1 MHVSLREHIYAGDD
15 KWFLALAVGGRERE
29 RERKRGTGKQR
40 AEERTRVLR
49 RCVVTDDPYFQ
60 MYYILPVLL
69 SALVCSASSEIPV
82 ATACRRSGSR
92 VVKKRREKEEEEEEE
107 TVEAKAKRAT
117 AITGDGK
124 RGEKMIVASTRR
136 VQAHIYLCVASR
148 CWAFVPM
155 MDVYHVRQR
164 PRHLLHH
171 RHLVSFFFLRSLPR
185 CRPASI
191 RCLPNQFFSN
201 GFLDKRAIFET
212 KRSLRKRRLHAIG
225 GFSWTRE
232 VYFSYHDTYER

>member
-107 TVEAKAKRAT
+107 TVEASDRDYRRREERRKNDSCINT
-117 AITGDGK
+117 ARPGAYIFMCRLAMLGF
-124 RGEKMIVASTRR
+124 RR
-136 VQAHIYLCVASR
+136 SR
-148 CWAFVPM
+148 
-155 MDVYHVRQR
+155 
-164 PRHLLHH
+164 
-171 RHLVSFFFLRSLPR
+171 
-185 CRPASI
+185 
-191 RCLPNQFFSN
+191 
-201 GFLDKRAIFET
+201 
-212 KRSLRKRRLHAIG
+212 
-225 GFSWTRE
+225 
-232 VYFSYHDTYER
+232 

>member
-1 MHVSLREHIYAGDD
+1 M
-15 KWFLALAVGGRERE
+15 
-29 RERKRGTGKQR
+29 
-40 AEERTRVLR
+40 LR

-107 TVEAKAKRAT
+107 ETVEAKAKRAT

-148 CWAFVPM
+148 CWAFVVP
-155 MDVYHVRQR
+155 DDGRLSR
-164 PRHLLHH
+164 ETTSEAFASSSSSRLL
-171 RHLVSFFFLRSLPR
+171 FLPPLSSSLSACLYSLPTE
-185 CRPASI
+185 SI
-191 RCLPNQFFSN
+191 LLERISRQTRNFR
-201 GFLDKRAIFET
+201 DEKIAAEEEIARDW
-212 KRSLRKRRLHAIG
+212 R
-225 GFSWTRE
+225 FSWTRNMRSLFFLSRCIRT
-232 VYFSYHDTYER
+232 VTFLGDRDSRCLLWRNFSTGSIIKRGE

>member
-148 CWAFVPM
+148 CWAFVVP
-155 MDVYHVRQR
+155 DDGRLSR
-164 PRHLLHH
+164 ETTSEAFASSSSSR
-171 RHLVSFFFLRSLPR
+171 FLFLPPLSSSLSACLYSLPTE
-185 CRPASI
+185 SI
-191 RCLPNQFFSN
+191 L
-201 GFLDKRAIFET
+201 L
-212 KRSLRKRRLHAIG
+212 
-225 GFSWTRE
+225 
-232 VYFSYHDTYER
+232 ERISR